1 MDATCDMSLEPGDFA
16 MRLASMCAATAG
28 RAARGIAAPSLVLL
42 LVASSGCA
50 AIRHQLG
57 MSLVPPETEI
67 ELGRKLSRQ
76 IEAEQKVLRDRDI
89 QRYIAEIGRPLVLA
103 SHRDRPGIRYRIR
116 VLDDRKQV
124 NAFAL
129 PGGFIYIYSGL
140 LLFAENEAEV
150 AGVLAHEIGHVVGRH
165 SANQLAA
172 RFGWRLLVA
181 IALGEEP
188 ALLAG
193 LTADI
198 IEAGGMASFSRDD
211 EREADRY
218 GVAYSIAAGYDPR
231 GLITFF
237 TKLLEAE
244 SGRKRGSI
252 QKLLATHPATAERI
266 RDIEKRVTR
275 AGDPGGRLEVERFQQ
290 MRARLERGYGRGR

>member
-1 MDATCDMSLEPGDFA
+1 
-16 MRLASMCAATAG
+16 MRLFVRPATAAT
-28 RAARGIAAPSLVLL
+28 RGPRRLANPALL
-42 LVASSGCA
+42 LVLVTLSGCA
-50 AIRHQLG
+50 AVRQQLG

-67 ELGRKLSRQ
+67 ELGRRLSRQ
-76 IEAEQKVLRDRDI
+76 IEAEHPVLRDGDI
-89 QRYIAEIGRPLVLA
+89 QRYAAQIGRPLVLA

-116 VLDDRKQV
+116 VLDDPRQV

-129 PGGFIYIYSGL
+129 PGGFIYLYSGL

-165 SANQLAA
+165 SANQLAT
-172 RFGWRLLVA
+172 RFGLELLAA

-188 ALLAG
+188 ALLAEAA
-193 LTADI
+193 ADLA
-198 IEAGGMASFSRDD
+198 EAGGMAAFSRDD

-218 GVAYSIAAGYDPR
+218 GVAYTIAAGYDPR
-231 GLITFF
+231 GMVTFF

-244 SGRKRGSI
+244 SGRRPGGFG
-252 QKLLATHPATAERI
+252 KLMSTHPATAERI
-266 RDIEKRVTR
+266 RDIGKRITR
-275 AGDPGGRLEVERFQQ
+275 AGDPGGRLEAERFQR